1 MNNSKN
7 DDAQYN
13 NNQQLGGQ
21 TPCQCSDKSGVFL
34 TSRRVS
40 WLVSLIVLFCF
51 FIFIAGYFFGKKN
64 AVEKFYHKIEQDSFA
79 DHIYYS
85 MCSMY
90 DKGSAEN
97 NNGGGTETLAA
108 DAEGEDVGKE
118 PVSGVAPA
126 SQAQGAQPKVATM
139 PESLNTKKIIATENQ
154 TAGADKKVKTEEK
167 EQAQYYAELVGF
179 GTKIAAQKFA
189 DQLRKKSIT
198 VLVKSRQS
206 KTAHGRITTW
216 YQVVSETFSDKNDLM
231 AFVDDV
237 SARKRL
243 KDVRIV
249 SC

>member
-7 DDAQYN
+7 NDVQHN
-13 NNQQLGGQ
+13 NDQQLSGQ
-21 TPCQCSDKSGVFL
+21 NSCQCSDKSGVFL

-90 DKGSAEN
+90 DKGSTEN
-97 NNGGGTETLAA
+97 NNGGGTEAPILDT
-108 DAEGEDVGKE
+108 EGEDAGKSPALASV
-118 PVSGVAPA
+118 PVTQV
-126 SQAQGAQPKVATM
+126 QGAQPQA
-139 PESLNTKKIIATENQ
+139 PASNTKKIIAAENQ
-154 TAGADKKVKTEEK
+154 TASADKKIKREEK

-189 DQLRKKSIT
+189 DQLRKKKIT
-198 VLVKSRQS
+198 VLVKNRHS
-206 KTAHGRITTW
+206 KTARGRVTTW